1 VKRLISV
8 ICVAVLALVA
18 AGTASAQNFS
28 GFYLGAYA
36 GDSTSRSVNSTTTIF
51 SEEGY
56 FASSSVTT
64 INSVGTFTLFP
75 NSIMGGGR
83 TGWNFRW
90 GHIVVG
96 PEIDLGSLRLNSS
109 GSATANY
116 PCCGSTS
123 FTITQ
128 GFKTR
133 GLFTARARAGVTFGP
148 VLVYVTGGLA
158 VTNLSYKEAFTDTF
172 SNAMETDT
180 IKVDKG
186 GWVFGGGGELALN
199 HHWSVT
205 GEFLYIDFRTAT
217 NTSTNLVGFV
227 GEFEESVPAG
237 VHSLGEPST
246 GEAFPENVFTHSVAL
261 IERMGRFGI
270 NFHF

>member
-1 VKRLISV
+1 M
-8 ICVAVLALVA
+8 LALVV

-96 PEIDLGSLRLNSS
+96 PELDFGSLRLNSS

-123 FTITQ
+123 FTINQ

-148 VLVYVTGGLA
+148 VLFYVTGGLA
-158 VTNLSYKEAFTDTF
+158 VTNLSYKEAFSDTF
-172 SNAMETDT
+172 SGATESDT

-186 GWVFGGGGELALN
+186 GWVFGGGGELAIN
-199 HHWSVT
+199 RRWSIS

-217 NTSTNLVGFV
+217 NTSTNLVAFISE
-227 GEFEESVPAG
+227 GEGGISTGHPA
-237 VHSLGEPST
+237 GEPST
-246 GEAFPENVFTHSVAL
+246 GEAFPENIFTHSASL